1 MQCVS
6 KAFGNVAIGIRLKQL
21 VAKEMIEDYVKWI
34 ESHVSDAEDA
44 WDDEHIF
51 ALSID
56 LSCEAIVR
64 MAGYEHVGNEQD
76 ALDGYQINGNEI
88 IFSLPS
94 PNVELIKNKLSP
106 NWQEEAIDILGLSVK
121 EN

>member
-1 MQCVS
+1 
-6 KAFGNVAIGIRLKQL
+6 
-21 VAKEMIEDYVKWI
+21 MIEDYINWI
-34 ESHVSDAEDA
+34 ESHSSSAEDA
-44 WDDEHIF
+44 WDHDHIF

-64 MAGYEHVGNEQD
+64 MAGYEHVVNEQD
-76 ALDGYQINGNEI
+76 VLDGYQINGNEI

-106 NWQEEAIDILGLSVK
+106 NWQEEAIVVLGLSEK

>member
-6 KAFGNVAIGIRLKQL
+6 KAFSNVAIGIRLKQL
-21 VAKEMIEDYVKWI
+21 VAKEMIEDYVNWI
-34 ESHVSDAEDA
+34 ESHVTGAEDA
-44 WDDEHIF
+44 WDHEHIF

-106 NWQEEAIDILGLSVK
+106 NWQEEAINILGLSVE

>member
-21 VAKEMIEDYVKWI
+21 VAKEMIEDYINWI
-34 ESHVSDAEDA
+34 ESHSSSAEDA
-44 WDDEHIF
+44 WDHDHIF

-64 MAGYEHVGNEQD
+64 MAGYEHVVNEQD
-76 ALDGYQINGNEI
+76 VLDGYQINGNEI

-106 NWQEEAIDILGLSVK
+106 NWQEEAIVVLGLSEK